1 MAKTKD
7 QKKEIVANLETIF
20 KDSVSTVLVHF
31 KGINAG
37 QETAMRRGFRSDG
50 INYVVAKK
58 SLIRRALANLGHA
71 QEGVAMEGEIAV
83 AYNTASNTDAT
94 IAASR
99 VYGFGREYGAEKV
112 SILGGLF
119 EGKLM
124 DAVAM
129 TEIATIP
136 ALPVLRGMFVNVI
149 NSPIAGFVVALQ
161 AIADKKA
168 TNTVS

>member
-7 QKKEIVANLETIF
+7 QKKEVVANLESVF
-20 KDSVSTVLVHF
+20 KNAASSVLVHF
-31 KGINAG
+31 KGINVG
-37 QETAMRRGFRSDG
+37 QETKMRRGFRNDG
-50 INYVVAKK
+50 ISYVVAKK
-58 SLIRRALANLGHA
+58 SLIRRALSNLGHA
-71 QEGVAMEGEIAV
+71 PESVALDGEIAI
-83 AYNTASNTDAT
+83 AYNVAGNEDAT
-94 IAASR
+94 IAANR
-99 VYGFGREYGAEKV
+99 VHGFGKEFGAEKI

-119 EGKLM
+119 GGKLV
-124 DAVAM
+124 DAAAM

-168 TNTVS
+168 AN